1 MSRRTPPPRF
11 DLKISSPPIDRWIE
25 VLLLFLIGL
34 LPLLF
39 WPNLEHPFS
48 SPKLGLLCL
57 MALLSSFLLV
67 WRGKEVLCQWEG
79 LDSWAI
85 LLWLFLLS
93 CSALINPAPSF
104 SELLL
109 RLSPLPL
116 YFALRLLP
124 SPHRVAYSLGVSTT
138 LLACI
143 SLLQWIHW
151 DPFQSVGFRPEH
163 FSVARMRVYGTLGN
177 PNFVAAWIGSVLPFY
192 LVLYECLKEK
202 RKFWA
207 GASLAAMLF
216 SLAALA
222 ATGSRVS
229 WLAILPMAGLFI
241 STKRRGFIVFT
252 LGLMVGFGIFL
263 FCFSPARSMRT
274 TLAGRL
280 YLNTVTVH
288 RLAEIPWAGF
298 GPGAFE
304 SQFARWQEDYWRQ
317 GGEPS
322 WRHFAGSLDHA
333 HNDFLEFLVDYGF
346 AGLAVFLVMLAIL
359 WGRLFCRTS
368 GKTNL
373 LITAT
378 RTSILILSMIA
389 LVDFPWHRPAEWGL
403 LWIFLALLR
412 NRFSAE
418 ALTKM
423 HGSWF
428 D

>member
-1 MSRRTPPPRF
+1 MSSHTPSRGLNLMITSPRV
-11 DLKISSPPIDRWIE
+11 DHWIE
-25 VLLLFLIGL
+25 HLLLFLIGL

-48 SPKLGLLCL
+48 GPKLGLLCF

-67 WRGKEVLCQWEG
+67 WRGKEALRQMEG

-93 CSALINPAPSF
+93 SSALLNPAPSF

-116 YFALRLLP
+116 YFALCLFS
-124 SPHRVAYSLGVSTT
+124 SPHRVAYSLGVSST

-163 FSVARMRVYGTLGN
+163 FSGARMRVYGTLGN

-192 LVLYECLKEK
+192 WVLHERLKEK

-207 GASLAAMLF
+207 GASLGAMLI
-216 SLAALA
+216 SLSALA
-222 ATGSRVS
+222 ATGSRVF
-229 WLAILPMAGLFI
+229 WLALLPMAGLFI
-241 STKRRGFIVFT
+241 STKRRRFILLV
-252 LGLMVGFGIFL
+252 LGLMLLFGIFQL
-263 FCFSPARSMRT
+263 FFSPSRSMRT
-274 TLAGRL
+274 TLEGRL
-280 YLNTVTVH
+280 YINTVTGH
-288 RLAEIPWAGF
+288 HLAEIPWAGF

-322 WRHFAGSLDHA
+322 WRHFAGPLDHA
-333 HNDFLEFLVDYGF
+333 HNDFLEFLVNYGF

-359 WGRLFCRTS
+359 WRRLFCLQS
-368 GKTNL
+368 GKTNS
-373 LITAT
+373 LITAS

-418 ALTKM
+418 AKTKM
-423 HGSWF
+423 CGS
-428 D
+428 